1 MRILEAQNA
10 VLTNAEVYT
19 FLSDQAKQYQ
29 SQKRRGPNNLESLRG
44 EVGRKIHYCLPRTN
58 YIAYGDAQM
67 IKYFETFPSPL
78 SQKPLPFE
86 VNSIPVLL
94 KRLRPYKIS
103 KGECIMVVNMRPT
116 NTAALNTV
124 IEDMENRFS
133 EEKQEEILNI
143 IIEVLGEFPPAE
155 EADED
160 AMETTEDGS

>member
-10 VLTNAEVYT
+10 VLTNVEVYT

-29 SQKRRGPNNLESLRG
+29 SQKRRGPNNLEMLRG
-44 EVGRKIHYCLPRTN
+44 E
-58 YIAYGDAQM
+58 M
-67 IKYFETFPSPL
+67 IKYFETSPGPL
-78 SQKPLPFE
+78 SQKPLPYD

-116 NTAALNTV
+116 STAALNAV
-124 IEDMENRFS
+124 IEDMENRFN

-143 IIEVLGEFPPAE
+143 IIEVLGEFPPPAE
-155 EADED
+155 EGDED
-160 AMETTEDGS
+160 AMETTEDGR

>member
-1 MRILEAQNA
+1 MRVLEAQNA
-10 VLTNAEVYT
+10 VLTNVEVYT

-29 SQKRRGPNNLESLRG
+29 SQKRRGPPNLEALRG
-44 EVGRKIHYCLPRTN
+44 E
-58 YIAYGDAQM
+58 M
-67 IKYFETFPSPL
+67 IKYFETFPGPL
-78 SQKPLPFE
+78 SQKPLPFD

-116 NTAALNTV
+116 STAALNAV
-124 IEDMENRFS
+124 IEDMENRFN

-143 IIEVLGEFPPAE
+143 VIEVLGEFPPPAE
-155 EADED
+155 EDED